1 MSVRQY
7 VKGLELNLK
16 KAAPD
21 IMFVGGIVLSAAS
34 VVMFCKKSKKG
45 TPVAEQYV
53 ENLEELSEDRDDGIY
68 DNREYRHAVIKETA
82 KTAVELGKIYWIPTL
97 MWSAST
103 GLIIGSH
110 CMLKDRNAA
119 LTAIAT
125 GLGVE
130 LKTLH
135 QRIIERYGEEV
146 DRELKYGT
154 ETKEIETK
162 SIDKETGEEI
172 VNKSTVPVTRGL
184 GGHSLY
190 ARYFDDSCA
199 GWVNNAEY
207 NLEYLKARE
216 AEANN
221 RLRKDGYLFLN
232 DVYEMLGMKKT
243 KAGQYVGWSL
253 NSPFG
258 DGYVSFGI
266 YNDACQ
272 GNRDF
277 INGYQTVA
285 LLDFNVDGVI
295 LGAMPELDQFG
306 NEIG

>member
-45 TPVAEQYV
+45 APVAEQYV

-68 DNREYRHAVIKETA
+68 DDREYRHAVIKETA
-82 KTAVELGKIYWIPTL
+82 KTAVELGKIYWVPTL
-97 MWSAST
+97 MWSTST

-110 CMLKDRNAA
+110 CILKDRNATLMA
-119 LTAIAT
+119 FAT
-125 GLGVE
+125 SLGVE

-154 ETKEIETK
+154 KTKEIETR
-162 SIDKETGEEI
+162 SIDEETGEEI
-172 VNKSTVPVTRGL
+172 VNKSVVPDVRGT
-184 GGHSLY
+184 GGTSLL

-199 GWVNNAEY
+199 GWTNNAQY
-207 NLEYLKARE
+207 NLDYLLTRE
-216 AEANN
+216 KEANN
-221 RLRKDGYLFLN
+221 RLRADGYLFLN

-243 KAGQYVGWSL
+243 RTGQRVGWSL

-266 YNDACQ
+266 YNDARQ

-277 INGYQTVA
+277 VNGYQTVA

-295 LGAMPELDQFG
+295 LGNMPECDKFG
-306 NEIG
+306 NVIG